1 MVQNTFAETRKRFM
15 NKGTRY
21 LLAFVVCVAIFALW
35 VVFQVFIAKGVLV
48 GVIFCSAMVGAWKA
62 IVGSNKKEDNGKTQ
76 E

>member
-1 MVQNTFAETRKRFM
+1 M
-15 NKGTRY
+15 
-21 LLAFVVCVAIFALW
+21 LAFVVCVAIFALW